1 MIQRSCSTAPF
12 NCLPRRLE
20 LNRWDTGFNLKKTDI
35 RYNTGMEKKQVQN
48 EISTLTAVLLMIY
61 VLTLFVNRSVI
72 ALPLKIGSFSLNI
85 NWKMIDLAA
94 PAAGLLGSLGLYQLI
109 GESTVL
115 TKKEILIQ
123 GIIPFATA
131 FSLGVALRNTAVG
144 LSWWIMLFFG
154 GLLLYLVFTA
164 ETIVCDP
171 NDSRSVL
178 AEIVLTGLAYATFL
192 MTAIAVRVNL
202 SRLALELPVIALVA
216 FLISMR
222 VFSLRLYRVQP
233 EKSAIAVTLLTVQA
247 VSAFHYWPVNSLSFS
262 ILLFLWYYILVNCVI
277 LLSQGIS
284 FQAALKR
291 QIPPAAILLSLFV
304 IIEFAY

>member
-1 MIQRSCSTAPF
+1 
-12 NCLPRRLE
+12 
-20 LNRWDTGFNLKKTDI
+20 
-35 RYNTGMEKKQVQN
+35 MEKKQVQN

-61 VLTLFVNRSVI
+61 VLTLFVNRNVI

-94 PAAGLLGSLGLYQLI
+94 PAAGLLGSLGLYQLV

-192 MTAIAVRVNL
+192 MTAIAVRVKFVP
-202 SRLALELPVIALVA
+202 SGIGVA
-216 FLISMR
+216 SNCIGCF
-222 VFSLRLYRVQP
+222 FD
-233 EKSAIAVTLLTVQA
+233 
-247 VSAFHYWPVNSLSFS
+247 FH
-262 ILLFLWYYILVNCVI
+262 
-277 LLSQGIS
+277 
-284 FQAALKR
+284 A
-291 QIPPAAILLSLFV
+291 SLFTQV
-304 IIEFAY
+304 VSGAA